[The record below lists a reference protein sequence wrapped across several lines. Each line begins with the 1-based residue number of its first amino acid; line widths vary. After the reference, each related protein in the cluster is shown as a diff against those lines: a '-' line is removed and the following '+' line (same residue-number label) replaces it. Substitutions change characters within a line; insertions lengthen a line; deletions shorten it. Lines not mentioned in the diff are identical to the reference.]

1 MKANGAVLEKILEV
15 PTTPLQLLLN
25 RTPLAI

>member
-15 PTTPLQLLLN
+15 SATPLQLLLN